1 MDVQDFSAPRTS
13 VQRQRSQLIQSDRGR
28 ELRAKAKNYLSI
40 GLVDEVDES
49 DDVPFSG
56 MKLATQKSNIL

>member
-1 MDVQDFSAPRTS
+1 M
-13 VQRQRSQLIQSDRGR
+13 QRENGAESDRLCNSTDRQR
-28 ELRAKAKNYLSI
+28 ELRAKAKNYLSL

-56 MKLATQKSNIL
+56 MKPATQKSNFL